1 VSLRVRA
8 AITASANL
16 APASAVRRVIAV
28 IAMSASLADVS
39 PLPAQEGGALPSHK
53 AAARAGAERITED
66 GIRRGVE
73 RIAHDSMG
81 GRDTPSRGLDLTAR
95 WIAGEFE
102 KLGLSPGGD
111 SGRFEQRYP
120 IGRTRLDGER
130 SLASFGAA
138 GERAVASARRDL
150 VYVFGPRTGR
160 PVRAPVVL
168 AAGALQL
175 DSARALDIEGKTLVV
190 VADSRNPNATP
201 VNQFLSGAFE
211 RNPAAVIVVLNN
223 DTTTLARQVAN
234 QFRERTAV
242 PDESDDDPVVVMVHE
257 RAIGRVLR
265 AAGVDVATLR
275 AADRYVTRA
284 LPALEVSVTVAN
296 EGGAGAGAPNV
307 VGILP
312 GSDASLKDEYI
323 VFSAHMDH
331 VGTNPSAKGD
341 SIWNGA
347 DDDASGTIGV
357 LELARAFAHAGAR
370 PRRSLIF
377 LLVSGEEKGL
387 WGSAWFAEHMPVRR
401 EQVVANLNMDMIG
414 RNWRDTIAVIGR
426 QHSDLGATLDRV
438 AAAHPEL
445 GMTPIDDPWPQE
457 NFYFRSDH
465 YNFARRGIPVL
476 FFFNG
481 THNDYHQAS
490 DSPDKIDAE
499 KEARIVKLVYW
510 LGQAIGNADARPRWN
525 DDSYRRIV
533 DKKFQP

>member
-1 VSLRVRA
+1 
-8 AITASANL
+8 
-16 APASAVRRVIAV
+16 
-28 IAMSASLADVS
+28 MSASS
-39 PLPAQEGGALPSHK
+39 S
-53 AAARAGAERITED
+53 AAARAGAERITEEW
-66 GIRRGVE
+66 IRRGID

-81 GRDTPSRGLDLTAR
+81 GRDTPSRGLDLTAQ
-95 WIAGEFE
+95 WLAGEFGR
-102 KLGLSPGGD
+102 LGLAPGGD

-120 IGRTRLDGER
+120 LSRTRLDGDR
-130 SLASFGAA
+130 SRATFGAGSEHA
-138 GERAVASARRDL
+138 TASARRDL

-168 AAGALQL
+168 AGGALNV
-175 DSARALDIEGKTLVV
+175 DSAKSLDIAGKTLVV

-201 VNQFLSGAFE
+201 VNQFLAGAFE

-234 QFRERTAV
+234 QFRERTVV
-242 PDESDDDPVVVMVHE
+242 PGETDDDPVVVMVHE
-257 RAIGRVLR
+257 RAIARVLQ
-265 AAGVDVATLR
+265 AAGVELATVR
-275 AADRYVTRA
+275 GSDRYVTRA
-284 LPALEVSVTVAN
+284 LPALDVTVTVAN
-296 EGGAGAGAPNV
+296 EGGAGLGAPNV
-307 VGILP
+307 VGILR
-312 GSDASLKDEYI
+312 GSDPVLQDEYI

-331 VGTNPSAKGD
+331 VGTNPSARGD

-357 LELARAFAHAGAR
+357 LELARAFAHPGAR

-457 NFYFRSDH
+457 NFYVRSDH

-481 THNDYHQAS
+481 THKDYHQPS
-490 DSPDKIDAE
+490 DSPEKIDAE
-499 KEARIVKLVYW
+499 KQTRIVKLVYW

-525 DDSYRRIV
+525 EESFKRIV
-533 DKKFQP
+533 DKQYQP